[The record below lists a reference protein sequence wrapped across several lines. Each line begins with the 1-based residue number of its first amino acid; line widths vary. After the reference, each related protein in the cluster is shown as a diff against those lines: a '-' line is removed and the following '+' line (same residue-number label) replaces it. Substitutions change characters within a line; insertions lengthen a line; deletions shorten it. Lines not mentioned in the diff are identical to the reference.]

1 MPSKHKSAQAIAIS
15 SVAAKLPEETQVPQ
29 AAKVPEGPKTTVVSA
44 KVTKSIMAKA
54 VGAKMR
60 ESPRDDEHG
69 HVSESITERS
79 AIADASLAPCDLL
92 TATDKLPVP
101 TDTSAT
107 TAVLSATA
115 IDYQSL
121 ANHVSSEKV
130 GKINIEM

>member
-1 MPSKHKSAQAIAIS
+1 MSTKPKSAQTIAIS
-15 SVAAKLPEETQVPQ
+15 SVATKLPEETKVPK
-29 AAKVPEGPKTTVVSA
+29 AAKVPEGPKTTIVSA

-92 TATDKLPVP
+92 TATDKPPVL

-107 TAVLSATA
+107 TAIMSATA
-115 IDYQSL
+115 TVNQSL
-121 ANHVSSEKV
+121 TNYVSSKKV
-130 GKINIEM
+130 GKINIEA